1 MLRIRLRRTGRK
13 NRPNYRIVVAE
24 HSAPLSGKFVDQLGH
39 FDPRT
44 KEMGVDTERLM
55 KWLNVG
61 AQPSNR
67 VAKLLTQ
74 AKIDHKLIVVT
85 TRKPRATRNPEPE
98 AAPAAQPA
106 SEPAATE
113 ETPAAEPAA
122 TEAPVVEEP
131 TAEVEPSTEA
141 PAADETEPQA

>member
-24 HSAPLSGKFVDQLGH
+24 HSAPLTGKFVDQLGH

-67 VAKLLTQ
+67 VAKLLKQ
-74 AKIDHKLIVVT
+74 AKVEHKLIVVT
-85 TRKPRATRNPEPE
+85 TRQPRATRNPEPE
-98 AAPAAQPA
+98 A
-106 SEPAATE
+106 
-113 ETPAAEPAA
+113 ETPAVQPVPAA
-122 TEAPVVEEP
+122 KPAAPEEPIVTETPAEATP
-131 TAEVEPSTEA
+131 TAEAEPVAET